1 MDNELDVTAAEALE
15 DLRQALGIP
24 DVWEHDENTWT
35 KAQLAEE
42 LNLGRSA
49 VDGRVE
55 KALKA
60 GTLVE
65 GRVKGERGHFVRA
78 FRLKGMN
85 GSHNR
90 NYQKSKS

>member
-35 KAQLAEE
+35 KKDMVDKFGI
-42 LNLGRSA
+42 GRSA
-49 VDGRVE
+49 VDGRIE

-65 GRVKGERGHFVRA
+65 GRVKGDRGHFVRA
-78 FRLKGMN
+78 FRL
-85 GSHNR
+85 R
-90 NYQKSKS
+90 E